1 VGIDGALD
9 KFKLDALIAPTGSAA
24 WSTNLLN
31 GGHSVAGSS
40 SLAAVVGYPNINGAH
55 GIDFW
60 AADRNFLLWPSLERG
75 KAK

>member
-1 VGIDGALD
+1 MGIDAALD
-9 KFKLDALIAPTGSAA
+9 KFKLDALIAPTESPAR
-24 WSTNLLN
+24 STNPAE

-60 AADRNFLLWPSLERG
+60 AADRNFLLWLSLERA
-75 KAK
+75 KAN